1 MRIAIYHNLPSGGA
15 KRTLYEAARRLAE
28 KHPIDV
34 FSTSSANHEFGDLRP
49 LAGRHE
55 VEEFQPLPLFSSP
68 FGRLNQVMRLADL
81 FRIRAVQKRI
91 AQKID
96 QGGYDV
102 LLVEHCRFE
111 KSPSILRYVRRVPSV
126 YFCQEPLRELYE
138 PMPPRPYIREDLG
151 RRRVLNRIDPLPG
164 LYFRSLRQADRENA
178 RSAGRVLV
186 NSEFMRQ
193 AVDRIYSVRSQ
204 VCYHAVDHE
213 LFRPLPLQKKNYVL
227 SVGSLT
233 PLKGFDFL
241 IRSLAHVPAGLR
253 PCLIIASN
261 FENPPER
268 EYLLELARESGVKLQ
283 LAGNV
288 DDQSLVELYNQASLT
303 LYAPVREPFG
313 LVPLEAM
320 ACQVPVVAVSE
331 GGIRET
337 VLHQVTGL
345 LVEREP
351 EQFAAAV
358 TSLLSDPAL
367 ACRLGENGRKQVL
380 EQWTWDLATARL
392 ENHLAETASI

>member
-15 KRTLYEAARRLAE
+15 KRTLYESARRLAG
-28 KHPIDV
+28 KHQLDV

-55 VEEFQPLPLFSSP
+55 VEAFQPLPLFNSP
-68 FGRLNQVMRLADL
+68 FGRLNQAMRLLDL
-81 FRIRAVQKRI
+81 FRIRAVQKKI

-96 QGGYDV
+96 QGSYDV

-111 KSPSILRYVRRVPSV
+111 KSPSLLRYVRRVPSV

-151 RRRVLNRIDPLPG
+151 RRRLLNRFDPLPG
-164 LYFRSLRQADRENA
+164 LYYRSLRQTDRDNA
-178 RSAGRVLV
+178 RAASRVLV

-193 AVDRIYSVRSQ
+193 AVDRIYSVRSL
-204 VCYHAVDHE
+204 VSYHAVDHE
-213 LFRPLPLQKKNYVL
+213 LFCPLPLSKKPFVL

-241 IRSLAHVPAGLR
+241 VRSLALVPDGLR
-253 PCLIIASN
+253 PCLVIASN

-268 EYLLELARESGVKLQ
+268 DYLLDLARSSAVELQ
-283 LAGNV
+283 LAGNIN
-288 DDQSLVELYNQASLT
+288 DRSLVELYNQAALT
-303 LYAPVREPFG
+303 LYAPIREPFG

-320 ACQVPVVAVSE
+320 ACSVPVVAVAE

-337 VLHQVTGL
+337 VLHQHTGL

-358 TSLLSDPAL
+358 TSLLSDPSL

-380 EQWTWDLATARL
+380 ERWTWDLATARL
-392 ENHLAETASI
+392 EDHLAAAAGN